1 MSCVSRTSDKD
12 GLQIFTLTRVVLGK
26 NDGGHAYHQEE
37 NGEKYL
43 RSEKFNCLPFLLMN
57 GVTNFYIMELH
68 IRFPG
73 MTFLF
78 LRHLTTPRKHNDSA
92 ESRLR
97 FRKATKRHGFNSVTI
112 ARFLIALETRT

>member
-1 MSCVSRTSDKD
+1 M
-12 GLQIFTLTRVVLGK
+12 LGK
-26 NDGGHAYHQEE
+26 NDGGYAYHQEE

-43 RSEKFNCLPFLLMN
+43 RSEKFNCLPFLLVN

-97 FRKATKRHGFNSVTI
+97 FRKANKRHGFNSASL
-112 ARFLIALETRT
+112 ARFFIALETRT

>member
-68 IRFPG
+68 IRILG
-73 MTFLF
+73 MIFCF
-78 LRHLTTPRKHNDSA
+78 
-92 ESRLR
+92 
-97 FRKATKRHGFNSVTI
+97 
-112 ARFLIALETRT
+112 